1 MAQPEEQLRALLSA
15 FGPGEQRKMKAR
27 AFWDARKQ
35 KKRHARHAASAR
47 ACPITLVP
55 LGALRDP
62 VVASDGAVYERHA
75 LQQWAQRSATSPLTR
90 LPLQYG
96 VPLSAASRALRDLPK
111 APRSARGASG
121 GAEEG
126 PRHP

>member
-15 FGPGEQRKMKAR
+15 FGPSEQRKMKAR

-35 KKRHARHAASAR
+35 KKRHAASAR

-55 LGALRDP
+55 LGDP

-111 APRSARGASG
+111 ASRSARGTSAAR

>member
-15 FGPGEQRKMKAR
+15 FGPSEQRKMKAR

-111 APRSARGASG
+111 APRSGASAAR